1 LKEQTVFSTP
11 WFNIV
16 EKYSLNISDD
26 PFYSLQTL
34 DYINV
39 LAITNQK
46 EILLVKQYRPAVN
59 NFTLELPGGHIE
71 KNQQP
76 EQAAQNELFEETGYL
91 ANNLDL
97 LGILNPDVGRMTN
110 KLWCYYTGDMSIAN
124 KWKPEKGIEV
134 VKYPIQQ
141 MTELI
146 DNKQFSHA
154 LNLAVLYLA
163 ELKDVLSIIK

>member
-1 LKEQTVFSTP
+1 MKEQTVFSTP

-26 PFYSLQTL
+26 PYYSLQTL

-76 EQAAQNELFEETGYL
+76 EQEYYL
-91 ANNLDL
+91 QP
-97 LGILNPDVGRMTN
+97 LNKFRF
-110 KLWCYYTGDMSIAN
+110 L
-124 KWKPEKGIEV
+124 
-134 VKYPIQQ
+134 
-141 MTELI
+141 
-146 DNKQFSHA
+146 
-154 LNLAVLYLA
+154 
-163 ELKDVLSIIK
+163 